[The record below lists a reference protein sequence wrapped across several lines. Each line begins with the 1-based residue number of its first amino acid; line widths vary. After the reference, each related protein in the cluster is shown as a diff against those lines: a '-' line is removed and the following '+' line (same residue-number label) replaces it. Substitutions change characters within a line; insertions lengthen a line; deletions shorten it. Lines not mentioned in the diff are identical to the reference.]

1 MKFSNRRSH
10 RGQGMAGVPGET
22 RNGGGGEIPGSILVA
37 SLLCRPDGAAE
48 RMHHTTHRSPDEREP
63 FIEGCLSYIYILY
76 RVWRHILASTDNRR

>member
-48 RMHHTTHRSPDEREP
+48 RMHHTTHRSPDERKSLLKDVCP
-63 FIEGCLSYIYILY
+63 IYIHTITSVAPHLGVY
-76 RVWRHILASTDNRR
+76 R